1 MTRDVTRDATR
12 DVIKC
17 TGLRNLSSPPPR
29 GCRSESL
36 RVASNRSES
45 LHIAP
50 SRCAPLPVAALA
62 PSRFASLRDAPSR
75 SESLRVAPSR
85 SESPPGRVQTGV
97 ACDGLP
103 DRLGWS
109 KLSGFGWPV
118 RVSLTSQPSDSCPS
132 QPSES
137 FVRVIYPSRPS
148 ESAVSARRR
157 CQGAASGRR
166 TPRAAKSEERERD
179 RQTERQ
185 RDRERQRV
193 REMSE

>member
-12 DVIKC
+12 DVIQC

-45 LHIAP
+45 LRIAP

-118 RVSLTSQPSDSCPS
+118 RVLRVSHPTVVRVSRPSHL
-132 QPSES
+132 SES
-137 FVRVIYPSRPS
+137 FIRVGRPSRPS
-148 ESAVSARRR
+148 VPAGDAKELLQGVVHHELQRARR
-157 CQGAASGRR
+157 G
-166 TPRAAKSEERERD
+166 SETD
-179 RQTERQ
+179 RQTERETE
-185 RDRERQRV
+185 RDRE
-193 REMSE
+193 